1 MAREISG
8 QGASASSRH
17 ELARATQRTGEP
29 PLTREPGLTRGV
41 GTFAAIAVNV
51 SNMIGTGVFL
61 KTRVMTCNVGS
72 AETVMLVWVAAGA
85 LALAGT
91 FCYSEVAALL
101 PEAGG
106 EYVYLRRAYGR
117 IAGFLFGWM
126 AFAVFRTGSQAAL
139 AAGLAI
145 FMNVALG
152 GALAAWHIDRPAGLP
167 VSVTGE
173 DLVALAT
180 IWTVTLIN
188 CATVTAGGRTALAIT
203 IAKMALVA
211 GVGVGAFILAPGS
224 FGHFGEFAT
233 GGSCEGVAAS
243 ARGGIPGFGA
253 AMLGALWAYDGWNN
267 VAPLAGEVRDP
278 QRNLP
283 RAFVGGT
290 LIVAMLYLFVNAA
303 YYYAL
308 APVQIASVPSSSS
321 VATEVLK
328 LFLGPLAVSLS
339 AVAMMISSFGS
350 LHASVLSNS
359 RIPFAMAR
367 EGLFFRSLAQLSRR
381 TNVPV
386 RALVAQGLLASVL
399 AVSGTYDALTD
410 SAMFASWLFY
420 GAVAGALF
428 VFRRT
433 MQDTPRAFRVPGY
446 PLIPLLYLIAT
457 IALLFNTF
465 IATPWQALRGV
476 GMLLLGL
483 PFYWY
488 WSRRKPA

>member
-1 MAREISG
+1 MW
-8 QGASASSRH
+8 
-17 ELARATQRTGEP
+17 
-29 PLTREPGLTRGV
+29 
-41 GTFAAIAVNV
+41 AAIAVNV

-72 AETVMLVWVAAGA
+72 ADRVMLAWMAAGA

-126 AFAVFRTGSQAAL
+126 AFVVIHTGSQAAL
-139 AAGLAI
+139 AAGFAI
-145 FMNVALG
+145 FMNIALG
-152 GALAAWHIDRPAGLP
+152 GALANWHVSHPAGLP
-167 VSVTGE
+167 VSLNGE
-173 DLVALAT
+173 TLVALAT
-180 IWTVTLIN
+180 LWTVTLIN
-188 CATVTAGGRTALAIT
+188 GATVTAGGRAALAIT
-203 IAKMALVA
+203 IAKMLLLVGIA
-211 GVGVGAFILAPGS
+211 AGAFMLAPGS
-224 FGHFGEFAT
+224 FSHFGELAR
-233 GGSCEGVAAS
+233 GGTCAGVAAS
-243 ARGGIPGFGA
+243 ARGGIAGFGA
-253 AMLGALWAYDGWNN
+253 AMLGALWAYDGWSN
-267 VAPLAGEVRDP
+267 VAPLAGEIRDP

-290 LIVAMLYLFVNAA
+290 LVVAMLYLFVNAA

-308 APVQIASVPSSSS
+308 APAAIASLPGSSS

-328 LFLGPLAVSLS
+328 LFLGPLAVSLT

-367 EGLFFRSLAQLSRR
+367 EGLFFKSLAKLSPR

-386 RALVAQGLLASVL
+386 RALIAQGVLASVL
-399 AVSGTYDALTD
+399 AVSGSYDALTD
-410 SAMFASWLFY
+410 AVIFASWLFY

-428 VFRRT
+428 IFRRT
-433 MQDTPRAFRVPGY
+433 MRDTPRAFRAPGY
-446 PLIPLLYLIAT
+446 PVIPILYLMAT
-457 IALLFNTF
+457 IALLINTF
-465 IATPWQALRGV
+465 VATPRQALQGV

-488 WSRRKPA
+488 WARRS